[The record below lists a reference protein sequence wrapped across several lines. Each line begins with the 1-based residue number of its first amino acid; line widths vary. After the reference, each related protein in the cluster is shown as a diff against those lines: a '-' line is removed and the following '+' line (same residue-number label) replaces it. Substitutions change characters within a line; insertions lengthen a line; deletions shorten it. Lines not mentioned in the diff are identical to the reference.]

1 MLIPALI
8 LGQDFIPTWYIL
20 LYSGALSY
28 IAFFIPLQLLSLL
41 NFVAVYFIFETVG
54 RMIVPETMVPIL
66 GIFIISRLI
75 NNKKT
80 KKFEMYPLF
89 LWIGAFAIFSSS
101 FYYLI
106 YSLLTLLIVFL
117 YQNTDKALSI
127 KTIFKSIN
135 SHKKQLVMSA
145 LITILLFV
153 FFPRFYNFLPTT
165 NINTQGKIGYSKK
178 VDNSQTSNLLL
189 SSQTAFYAEL
199 SVNVSPELLYWRG
212 RVHTKTDGYNWSK
225 VTMDPKKQT
234 VKVGSSK
241 IIQTIKYEQ
250 DFDGD
255 IILLNTP
262 LKMIDSNLRIYRI
275 PITNEFRSYEKKKKS
290 IVTAE
295 SALRI
300 LNKTQ
305 LKDSNRKQYLQL
317 PGFIPREVKNFVS
330 DIKGTNPNEVINS
343 FKRKLL
349 KDNFVYTLSPGVM
362 PTIGDFLR
370 KKLGYCTHYSSLL
383 GLTLRLKGI
392 PTRLVSGFQGGQYNN
407 IGNFYEIKSN
417 DAHVWVEYFSEG
429 IWKQAD
435 PTSFISPDRIRL
447 GGENFL
453 NPGAI
458 LNQEQETTGFFRAFN
473 TVRLYFDN
481 LNYKISL
488 FLDNYDRTKQS
499 EISKALKLGLK
510 SFFLIGFF
518 IITFSIGIYY
528 FLLKKKDKVI
538 LHPADVLLNKLDKK
552 LKKSF
557 LNLASQKTILDMKH
571 RCRDHAQSE
580 VLYEFLDCYQET
592 RYSNHDQLNQM
603 GEILKSIKS

>member
-1 MLIPALI
+1 MLIPALL

-20 LYSGALSY
+20 LYSGALTY
-28 IAFFIPLQLLSLL
+28 ITFFTPLQFLSLL
-41 NFVAVYFIFETVG
+41 NFVVVYFVFETVG

-66 GIFIISRLI
+66 GIFIVSRLI

-89 LWIGAFAIFSSS
+89 LWIGVFAIFSSS

-106 YSLLTLLIVFL
+106 YSLITLLIVFL
-117 YQNTDKALSI
+117 YQNTDKSFSI
-127 KTIFKSIN
+127 KTIFKSLFA
-135 SHKKQLVMSA
+135 HKKQLVMSA
-145 LITILLFV
+145 LITVLLFI

-178 VDNSQTSNLLL
+178 IDNSQTSNLLL

-212 RVHTKTDGYNWSK
+212 RVHTKTDGYNWNK
-225 VTMDPKKQT
+225 VTMAPKKQT
-234 VKVGSSK
+234 VKIGSNK

-262 LKMIDSNLRIYRI
+262 LKVIDSNLRVYRI

-295 SALRI
+295 SALKI

-305 LKDSNRKQYLQL
+305 LKESNRKQYLQL
-317 PGFIPREVKNFVS
+317 PGFIPREVKNFIS
-330 DIKGTNPNEVINS
+330 DINGSSAGEVINA

-349 KDNFVYTLSPGVM
+349 KDKFVYTLSPGVM
-362 PTIGDFLR
+362 PTIGDFIR

-392 PTRLVSGFQGGQYNN
+392 PTRLVSGFQGGQYNK
-407 IGNFYEIKSN
+407 IGKFYEVKSN
-417 DAHVWVEYFSEG
+417 DAHVWVEYFSNG
-429 IWKQAD
+429 VWNQAD

-458 LNQEQETTGFFRAFN
+458 LNQGQEPTGVFKAFN

-488 FLDNYDRTKQS
+488 FLDNYDRSKQS

-510 SFFLIGFF
+510 SFFFIGFF
-518 IITFSIGIYY
+518 IISFAIGIYY
-528 FLLKKKDKVI
+528 FLLKKNDKLP
-538 LHPADVLLNKLDKK
+538 LHPADKLLHKLDKK
-552 LKKSF
+552 LKKNV
-557 LNLASQKTILDMKH
+557 LNLASQNTITEMKH
-571 RCRDHAQSE
+571 RCKDNTQSE
-580 VLYEFLDCYQET
+580 LLYEFIDCYQET

-603 GEILKSIKS
+603 REILKSIKS